1 MYSIFLT
8 VSCTGTIIYQD
19 EEFYLKMLSKLK
31 EFYMDHLLV
40 QILLI
45 NVQINKLRNYRY
57 NHVQYNNLNNIF
69 ARKLVYCAKIYFS

>member
-1 MYSIFLT
+1 MYSIFFQLT
-8 VSCTGTIIYQD
+8 LSCTGTIIYQD

-57 NHVQYNNLNNIF
+57 VQSCSLQQF
-69 ARKLVYCAKIYFS
+69 YFSRVMWVQH

>member
-1 MYSIFLT
+1 MYSIFFQLT

-57 NHVQYNNLNNIF
+57 NHVHYNNFIF
-69 ARKLVYCAKIYFS
+69 RG